1 MLKYIVLWFVLT
13 STCFALQPLGDAV
26 LESANVSKEI
36 NIPNQSPD
44 LAKSTESPIQK
55 VYLTEEQKQ
64 FRKDLEQNTAK
75 LYAIY
80 KEQIKK
86 HSLPDRE
93 CIHFNFRIERTGI
106 VKRVEVEKKDISVE
120 NAELISNIINMFEK
134 SLFSS
139 RSSDYSETQ
148 KFCLYMGFYAQ

>member
-1 MLKYIVLWFVLT
+1 MLKYIFLFFLT
-13 STCFALQPLGDAV
+13 NTCFALQPLADAA
-26 LESANVSKEI
+26 LGSANVAKEI
-36 NIPNQSPD
+36 NTPKQSSD
-44 LAKSTESPIQK
+44 LAKSTESPIIK
-55 VYLTEEQKQ
+55 IYLTDEQRQ
-64 FRKDLEQNTAK
+64 FRQDLEKNTGK

-93 CIHFNFRIERTGI
+93 CIRFNFRIERTGV
-106 VKRVEVEKKDISVE
+106 VKTIEADKKDISVE

-148 KFCLYMGFYAQ
+148 KFCLWF